1 MPSDRKYTYLLV
13 LTSLIC
19 ILALYLYRHRQG
31 NTGRIDQWIINL
43 TGALQKQFFYMGQG
57 TKTVADHYVL
67 LVTAQKRADSLQL
80 EVEDLKSR
88 LTQLQDVLIEN
99 DRLRQTL
106 EFRAKQKKRL
116 LSAHVVAHDASL
128 DFVGIRI
135 DKGRLEGVEV
145 GMGVVSPAG
154 VVGRVKT
161 VADHYADV
169 ITLIDPTSNLDVI
182 IQRSRARGILSG
194 MSKKLVCRLKYV
206 DRLEDVIAN
215 DTVVSTDFGDV
226 FPGGHPVGTV
236 QSVSPNTNGILQQ
249 VVIKPQ
255 VDVYR
260 LEEVLVVISQPQS
273 KTLSE

>member
-1 MPSDRKYTYLLV
+1 
-13 LTSLIC
+13 
-19 ILALYLYRHRQG
+19 
-31 NTGRIDQWIINL
+31 
-43 TGALQKQFFYMGQG
+43 MGQG

-67 LVTAQKRADSLQL
+67 LVTAQKRADALQL
-80 EVEDLKSR
+80 EVDELKSKVA
-88 LTQLQDVLIEN
+88 QLQDVQNEN

-106 EFRAKQKKRL
+106 EFRGKQKKRL

-128 DFVGIRI
+128 DFAGIRI
-135 DKGRLEGVEV
+135 DKGKLEGVEV

-161 VADHYADV
+161 VSDHYSDV
-169 ITLIDPTSNLDVI
+169 VTLIDPTSNLDVI

-194 MSKKLVCRLKYV
+194 QSKKLVCRLKYV
-206 DRLEDVIAN
+206 DRLEDIIAN

-226 FPGGHPVGTV
+226 FPAGHPVGTV
-236 QSVSPNTNGILQQ
+236 QSVTPNTNGILQQ

-260 LEEVLVVISQPQS
+260 LEEVLVVLSQSQS